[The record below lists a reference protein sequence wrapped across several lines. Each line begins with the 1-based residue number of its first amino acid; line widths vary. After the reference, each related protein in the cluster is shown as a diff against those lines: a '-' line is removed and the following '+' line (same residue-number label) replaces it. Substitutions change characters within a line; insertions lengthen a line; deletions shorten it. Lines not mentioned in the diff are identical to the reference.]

1 MSASADPATVALA
14 ELTQARRRRRVAQID
29 AFEGLYRAYLTF
41 FVGGL
46 AVLLLSN
53 LAGGTKVS
61 PATLDQVRRHGPAA
75 IGLAVAF
82 FMAIGLRS
90 GGRGGPLALD
100 KADVRHVLL
109 APVDRSVAL
118 RRPAVHQLRF
128 AALTGVGVGAVSG
141 LNASHRLSG
150 AVVGWIA
157 AGAVTGLLAVVGAM
171 GVALVA
177 SGRRLPRPVAGL
189 LALVVLGWAGADL
202 ATGRT
207 TSPFTLLGGLALW
220 PLAVHPVDLLGAGVV
235 LALPVVGLAGVG
247 GTSLEASELRARL
260 VGALR
265 FAATLQDVRTV
276 LVLRRQLSQERPRP
290 RPWLRIR
297 GWKPAQVTPRP
308 GTGGLAVDTLGRG
321 AVKGWPPVGAIIRR
335 SLQGLARW
343 PVQRLGRLVLLS
355 VGGGLAATVVWRG
368 TTAMVVV
375 VGLCAFLAALDAI
388 EPLSQDADHPD
399 RVFAVPRPPGQ
410 VRLALLVGPVVA
422 MVVLGFVAI
431 GAAILA
437 GAPPL
442 LALQV
447 GAPLTL
453 PVAVLACGGAA
464 VSTLLGPSS
473 MGSGS
478 SLLLPPETAG
488 IAVAFRAAGPPAL
501 TIVGVLPLLA
511 GRSASV
517 MGQSAGAAVARTAV
531 FPLLTLGVLV
541 FAFIRFREELRV
553 FMEEAKQGAAGRKTA
568 ADGK

>member
-1 MSASADPATVALA
+1 MAGTVDAAVVALA

-53 LAGGTKVS
+53 LAGGAKVS
-61 PATLDQVRRHGPAA
+61 AAAVAQVRQHGPGA
-75 IGLAVAF
+75 IGLAIAF
-82 FMAIGLRS
+82 AFAIGLRS

-109 APVDRSVAL
+109 APVDRSIAL

-128 AALTGVGVGAVSG
+128 AALTGLGVGGISG
-141 LNASHRLSG
+141 LNASHRLPG

-157 AGAVTGLLAVVGAM
+157 AGAATGFFAVVGAM
-171 GVALVA
+171 GAALVT
-177 SGRRLPRPVAGL
+177 SGRRVPRPVAGL
-189 LALVVLGWAGADL
+189 LALAVLGWAGADL
-202 ATGRT
+202 ATSRT

-220 PLAVHPVDLLGAGVV
+220 PLRVHLLDLLGAALV
-235 LALPVVGLAGVG
+235 LALPVLGLVGVG

-290 RPWLRIR
+290 RPWVRIR
-297 GWKPAQVTPRP
+297 GWKPAQVAPRP
-308 GTGGLAVDTLGRG
+308 GTGGLAVATLDRG
-321 AVKGWPPVGAIIRR
+321 PVKWPPVGAIIRR

-343 PVQRLGRLVLLS
+343 PLQRLGRLLLLAT
-355 VGGGLAATVVWRG
+355 VGGLSATVVWRG
-368 TTAMVVV
+368 TTAVVVV

-399 RVFAVPRPPGQ
+399 RVFAVARPPGQ
-410 VRLALLVGPVVA
+410 IRLALLVGPVVA
-422 MVVLGFVAI
+422 MVILGFVAI
-431 GAAILA
+431 GAAIVA

-447 GAPLTL
+447 GAPLAL

-464 VSTLLGPSS
+464 VSTLLGASS
-473 MGSGS
+473 LGSGT
-478 SLLLPPETAG
+478 SLLMPPETAG
-488 IAVAFRAAGPPAL
+488 IAVAMRAAGPPAL

-511 GRSASV
+511 GRSAAA
-517 MGQSAGAAVARTAV
+517 MGHSAGAAVARTAV
-531 FPLLTLGVLV
+531 FPLFTLGILV
-541 FAFIRFREELRV
+541 FAFIRFREEIRV
-553 FMEEAKQGAAGRKTA
+553 FMEEAKLGAAGRKSA
-568 ADGK
+568 AAGK